1 VSASGSVC
9 RLQFSSCRLS
19 KLRAA
24 QVEPKYSVKIG
35 AIMIKVVT
43 VVENVL
49 IGAHLHELVCGSPRN
64 RGVTEVCKTSRPR
77 REIPAKS

>member
-9 RLQFSSCRLS
+9 RLQFFSHRFS
-19 KLRAA
+19 KMRVA

-43 VVENVL
+43 IENGL
-49 IGAHLHELVCGSPRN
+49 IGAQLDELG
-64 RGVTEVCKTSRPR
+64 RGNVENGRV
-77 REIPAKS
+77 AQGLQDL